1 MMDLYYAIVN
11 VLRLSLLLMGSLVI
25 FAGIFL
31 AALEARAGGGSR
43 GRVARQIGSHAA
55 LGLEYFI
62 GATVLNLIVNPS
74 WTAVATTA
82 LTIVV
87 RKLITLSLEGSV

>member
-1 MMDLYYAIVN
+1 M
-11 VLRLSLLLMGSLVI
+11 I
-25 FAGIFL
+25 FADISQ
-31 AALEARAGGGSR
+31 AALEAREGGGNR

-62 GATVLNLIVNPS
+62 RATLLNLIVNPS

-87 RKLITLSLEGSV
+87 LSP